1 MAKSPYTPKQQ
12 LDLVKRYLAGEASYR
27 RLAIEYGI
35 SEFTLQKWTARYREH
50 GAKAFY
56 RSLGNA
62 SYSKEFKIK
71 CVEAVLSGKASVNA
85 IVAKYNI
92 SARSVLRSWILKYT
106 ANIELTDY
114 EPKREVYMAEAHRKT
129 TLEERQE
136 IVEHCMTHGNDYKG
150 TAVRYDVSYH
160 QVYDWVR
167 RYREHGDDGLLD
179 KRGRRKKDDELS
191 ELERLQRENK
201 RLKRQLDEA
210 QMLNML
216 LKKVQEFEGR

>member
-1 MAKSPYTPKQQ
+1 MAKSPYTPEQH
-12 LDLVKRYLAGEASYR
+12 LDLVKRYLAGEASYNH
-27 RLAIEYGI
+27 LAIEYGI
-35 SEFTLQKWTARYREH
+35 DASTLRGWIAKYREH

-56 RSLGNA
+56 RGPGNA

-71 CVEAVLSGKASVNA
+71 CVEAALSGEASLNA

-92 SARSVLRSWILKYT
+92 SSSSVLRSWILKYT

-114 EPKREVYMAEAHRKT
+114 EPKREVYMAEARKKT

-136 IVEHCMTHGNDYKG
+136 IVEYCITHGNDYKG
-150 TAVRYDVSYH
+150 TAALYGLAYH

-167 RYREHGDDGLLD
+167 KYKEHGEDGLLD
-179 KRGRRKKDDELS
+179 KRGRRKKEDELS
-191 ELERLQRENK
+191 DLERLERENK

-216 LKKVQEFEGR
+216 LKKVKEFERR

>member
-1 MAKSPYTPKQQ
+1 MAKSPYTPEQQ

-35 SEFTLQKWTARYREH
+35 DESTLRKWTAKYREH

-56 RSLGNA
+56 RGLGNA
-62 SYSKEFKIK
+62 SYSKEFKTK

-92 SARSVLRSWILKYT
+92 SACSVLRSWILKYT

-114 EPKREVYMAEAHRKT
+114 EPKREVYMAEAERKT

-136 IVEHCMTHGNDYKG
+136 IVEYCMTHGNDYKG
-150 TAVRYDVSYH
+150 TATRYGVSYH

-167 RYREHGDDGLLD
+167 KYRKYGEDGLLD